1 MSSTD
6 TSAIASWNN
15 LSDEFNRYFSIIIFL
30 FGTIGNILNIIVLS
44 QRQLRTN
51 PCSLFFLISSIAN
64 LSAILS
70 GLTTRM
76 LSGWALDLTN
86 TIDWLCKTRAFAL
99 FLSRNVASWLLMLA
113 TLDRWLLSC
122 RNDHHR
128 EMNALKNVYCGIIMT
143 IFLSTCL
150 YCVIFYCYEANLT
163 DAPLEC
169 YGKTLACRFI
179 NDLSY
184 ACLTILLPMSI
195 MFIFGLMTIRNIH
208 NVKKRIQVGSTN
220 EKRGTRNSPVVRS
233 STRDK
238 QKKLDCR
245 LFFMLFIQIILM
257 CIFTLPQAV
266 QKLYSTL
273 TSAENQTPLTKAIE
287 NFVFNLFL
295 LMTYVAHGMPFY
307 IYAWSGGTI
316 FRNEIKTLIKK
327 YSKKWF
333 N

>member
-1 MSSTD
+1 MPSTD

-15 LSDEFNRYFSIIIFL
+15 ISANINRYFSIVIFL
-30 FGTIGNILNIIVLS
+30 FGTIGNILNIIILS

-51 PCSLFFLISSIAN
+51 PCSLFFLISSMAN

-86 TIDWLCKTRAFAL
+86 TIDWLCKLRAFGL
-99 FLSRNVASWLLMLA
+99 FLSRNAASWLLMLA
-113 TLDRWLLSC
+113 TMDRWLLSC
-122 RNDHHR
+122 RNSYYR
-128 EMNALKNVYCGIIMT
+128 EMSTLKNAYRGTIMT

-150 YCVIFYCYEANLT
+150 YCAVFYCYEANLINT
-163 DAPLEC
+163 PLAC

-184 ACLTILLPMSI
+184 ACLTILFPMII
-195 MFIFGLMTIRNIH
+195 MLIFGLMTIRNIRK
-208 NVKKRIQVGSTN
+208 VKNRIHVASITG
-220 EKRGTRNSPVVRS
+220 KRGTGNS
-233 STRDK
+233 STVRRSRQDR
-238 QKKLDCR
+238 QKKLDYR

-257 CIFTLPQAV
+257 CILTLPQAAG
-266 QKLYSTL
+266 KLYSTL
-273 TSAENQTPLTKAIE
+273 TSTEKQTPLTTAIE

-307 IYAWSGGTI
+307 IYAWSGGRI
-316 FRNEIKTLIKK
+316 FRNAIKTLIKK
-327 YSKKWF
+327 YIIK
-333 N
+333 